1 MVSEMLTIKEYI
13 NIRNF
18 EKLHL
23 FFLHLTL
30 FRFDFFNAVLQ
41 NKQCNHSNNRKPDL
55 IY

>member
-23 FFLHLTL
+23 FFFTL
-30 FRFDFFNAVLQ
+30 ELV
-41 NKQCNHSNNRKPDL
+41 
-55 IY
+55 

>member
-23 FFLHLTL
+23 FSLHLTL
-30 FRFDFFNAVLQ
+30 FRFDFF
-41 NKQCNHSNNRKPDL
+41 KCSFTK
-55 IY
+55 